1 MRALLMVGAAGGLGA
16 MARFGVALW
25 AERNWGAEFAFGTL
39 LVNVTGCLA
48 LGFLLELERGTE
60 LVSYPIRLL
69 LAVGFLGAFTT
80 FSTFGYETLRF
91 LQNGAIQTAV
101 INVLAN
107 LVLGL
112 AAIWIG
118 FLLAKSFYPAG

>member
-1 MRALLMVGAAGGLGA
+1 MRSLLLVGMAGGLGA
-16 MARFGVALW
+16 MARFGVAIW

-60 LVSYPIRLL
+60 FVTHPMRLL
-69 LAVGFLGAFTT
+69 VAVGFLGAFTT

-91 LQNGAIQTAV
+91 LQNGATQTAV
-101 INVLAN
+101 LNVAAN

-112 AAIWIG
+112 AAVWLG
-118 FLLAKSFYPAG
+118 FVMARFCYPVG